1 MSTDH
6 DTHHSGSHPPGSA
19 CVTAAF
25 ADGRVMLY
33 APDDIDAWLIADE
46 RLWVDVEDAA

>member
-6 DTHHSGSHPPGSA
+6 DTRPGPDPVPSA

-46 RLWVDVEDAA
+46 RLWVDVDDAV